1 MSSSKEVVLNGG
13 DFAPQG
19 TGDNVWKHFLVVMT
33 EDRGVMLT
41 FRD

>member
-1 MSSSKEVVLNGG
+1 MSSSKAVVLNGG

-41 FRD
+41 FRE